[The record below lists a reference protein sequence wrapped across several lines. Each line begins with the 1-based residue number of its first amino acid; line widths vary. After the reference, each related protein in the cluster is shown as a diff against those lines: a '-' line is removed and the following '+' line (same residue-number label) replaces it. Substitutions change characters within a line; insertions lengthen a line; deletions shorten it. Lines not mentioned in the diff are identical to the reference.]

1 MVKVCIK
8 MYVEKELVFMKIIY
22 RIHNKIGKLAFRFWK
37 LFAPSLSARY
47 QAFDTR
53 MFLKNEMD
61 PKFPW
66 KNYVNKKNP
75 YFKKWGFNVSQL
87 DAEYYS
93 RVSGIKAD
101 HYVTRSMAVHF
112 IYPYLDRYDF
122 VPVYM
127 DKNTQKAL
135 LGLPDKSIDVDM
147 PENVIVN
154 SNGVFFN
161 EEGREC
167 SEEEAL
173 NILIRYGKDTIL
185 KPTVETYGGHGIMKV
200 EGDTNKEQYKALFAK
215 YRYNFTFQK
224 LVVQHPIMAK
234 YNPTS
239 VNTVRVVTYRDFQ
252 KRRKV
257 LYACLRFGGEGSV
270 MDNVC
275 SGGGYTGVNVQTGR
289 LINRKRYT
297 YYQMDVPT
305 ISDTMPNE
313 IPYWEKIKEAALQLH
328 GRLPQMNIVGWDFT
342 LSPEGKLILI
352 EFNPRPGVGLQ
363 QAIGP
368 MFSKE
373 ELDEIME
380 HVSRRKVE
388 FAPLGIIQFKD
399 IPERKTVHLKF
410 GGRG

>member
-1 MVKVCIK
+1 MNYIIK
-8 MYVEKELVFMKIIY
+8 
-22 RIHNKIGKLAFRFWK
+22 NKIGKAVFRLWK
-37 LFAPSLSARY
+37 MAAPSLSERY
-47 QAFDTR
+47 QHFDTR
-53 MFLKNEMD
+53 MFLANEMCKD
-61 PKFPW
+61 FEW
-66 KNYVNKKNP
+66 KKYVNKKNP
-75 YFKKWGFNVSQL
+75 YFKKWGFDVSQL

-93 RVSGIKAD
+93 YVSGIKAD

-135 LGLPDKSIDVDM
+135 LGLPNKNIDVDM
-147 PENVIVN
+147 PENVIAN
-154 SNGVFFN
+154 SNGVFFDG
-161 EEGREC
+161 EDREC
-167 SEEEAL
+167 SEDEAMD
-173 NILIRYGKDTIL
+173 ILIKYGKDTIL
-185 KPTVETYGGHGIMKV
+185 KPTVETYGGHGIILVSEKTTQD
-200 EGDTNKEQYKALFAK
+200 EYCQLFHKYK
-215 YRYNFTFQK
+215 YNFTFQK
-224 LVVQHPIMAK
+224 IVKQHPVMAE

-275 SGGGYTGVNVQTGR
+275 SGGGYTGVDIQTGR

-297 YYQMDVPT
+297 YYQMEVPK
-305 ISDTMPNE
+305 IPDTMPDE
-313 IPYWEKIKEAALQLH
+313 IPYWEKIKEAALLLH

-380 HVSRRKVE
+380 HVSKVKYDYYP
-388 FAPLGIIQFKD
+388 FGKLSYVDFPD
-399 IPERKTVHLKF
+399 RKTIHTKF
-410 GGRG
+410 GV

>member
-1 MVKVCIK
+1 MLYKLK
-8 MYVEKELVFMKIIY
+8 
-22 RIHNKIGKLAFRFWK
+22 NKIGRLVFRIWK

-61 PKFPW
+61 PRFPW
-66 KNYVNKKNP
+66 KKYLKKKNP
-75 YFKKWGFNVSQL
+75 YFKKWGFDVSQL

-93 RVSGIKAD
+93 RVSGIKVD

-122 VPVYM
+122 VPAYM

-135 LGLPDKSIDVDM
+135 LGLSDKIIDVDM
-147 PENVIVN
+147 PENVITN
-154 SNGVFFN
+154 SNGVFFD

-167 SEEEAL
+167 AEAEAL
-173 NILIRYGKDTIL
+173 DILIRYGKDTIL
-185 KPTVETYGGHGIMKV
+185 KPTVETYGGHGIIKV
-200 EGDTNKEQYKALFAK
+200 SGETTKDEYYELFQK

-224 LVVQHPIMAK
+224 LLEQHPILAK

-239 VNTVRVVTYRDFQ
+239 VNTIRVVTYRDFQ

-275 SGGGYTGVNVQTGR
+275 SGGGYTGVDVQTGK
-289 LINRKRYT
+289 LIDRKRYT
-297 YYQMDVPT
+297 YYQMDVPM

-313 IPYWEKIKEAALQLH
+313 IPYWNRIKEAALLLH
-328 GRLPQMNIVGWDFT
+328 GRLPQMNIIGWDFT
-342 LSPEGKLILI
+342 LSPKGELILI

-380 HVSRRKVE
+380 HVSKVNYDYY
-388 FAPLGIIQFKD
+388 PYGRLSYMD
-399 IPERKTVHLKF
+399 YPERKTIHTKF
-410 GGRG
+410 GS

>member
-1 MVKVCIK
+1 M
-8 MYVEKELVFMKIIY
+8 LY
-22 RIHNKIGKLAFRFWK
+22 RIYNWISKVTFRSWR

-66 KNYVNKKNP
+66 KKYVNKKNQ
-75 YFKKWGFNVSQL
+75 YFKKWGFDVSQL

-127 DKNTQKAL
+127 DKNSQKAL
-135 LGLPDKSIDVDM
+135 LGLLDKNIDMDM
-147 PENVIVN
+147 PENVITN
-154 SNGVFFN
+154 SNGVFFDG
-161 EEGREC
+161 EGREC

-173 NILIRYGKDTIL
+173 AILIRYEKETIL
-185 KPTVETYGGHGIMKV
+185 KPTVDTYGGHGIMLVSGKTTQG
-200 EGDTNKEQYKALFAK
+200 EYRQLFQKYK
-215 YRYNFTFQK
+215 YNFTFQK
-224 LVVQHPIMAK
+224 IVTQHPVMAE

-275 SGGGYTGVNVQTGR
+275 SGGGYTGVDIQTGK
-289 LINRKRYT
+289 LINRKQYT
-297 YYQMDVPT
+297 YYQMEVPT
-305 ISDTMPNE
+305 IPDTMPDE
-313 IPYWEKIKEAALQLH
+313 IPCWEKMKNVALQLH
-328 GRLPQMNIVGWDFT
+328 GRLPQLNIVGWDFT
-342 LSPEGKLILI
+342 LSPEEKPILI

-363 QAIGP
+363 QAVGP

-373 ELDEIME
+373 DLDEIME
-380 HVSRRKVE
+380 HVSRNKAIYRAFGVIR
-388 FAPLGIIQFKD
+388 FMDFPD
-399 IPERKTVHLKF
+399 RKTVHDKF
-410 GGRG
+410 GNG